1 MTHEDWI
8 VQLVQATQDAVVTI
22 DAEHRIKLFNAAAE
36 AMFGYR
42 ADEVQG
48 KDVSILMPDPYR
60 SDHAGY
66 VHRYEK
72 TGEAHAIGRIR
83 TVTARRRN
91 GEEFPIEL
99 SVTRVAEGDAR
110 YGAFIRDISEKVR
123 LQRELVQR
131 EKLAAIGTT
140 AAKFAHEVSNPLNG
154 MFTQIQLMKR
164 RLERSVDADPRMLR
178 GVEHIY
184 GDLERLNNLLDEF
197 RSLSRRQD
205 YRFEPVS
212 VGELCA
218 TTSPRIRKGSPRPAM
233 GSRCSIDV
241 PGGRAQRC
249 GPTRPSSSR
258 SSTTCARTRRRRCPM
273 AAALSVSARSDGAQV
288 VLSVSDTRRG
298 DCRGDRRV
306 HPLRH
311 DQAGR
316 HRAGPADRSRD
327 RRGARRDGDLRRPPR
342 AREPASTSC
351 CRSQR
356 PHLDPMV
363 PTSPRKS
370 CARDPET
377 AEGAGRLC
385 A

>member
-22 DAEHRIKLFNAAAE
+22 DSEHRIKLFNAAAE
-36 AMFGYR
+36 AMFGYS

-83 TVTARRRN
+83 TVTARRRD

-164 RLERSVDADPRMLR
+164 RLERSEDADPRMLR

-212 VGELCA
+212 VGELCDDVA
-218 TTSPRIRKGSPRPAM
+218 ALREGLHGPQGITL
-233 GSRCSIDV
+233 SIDV
-241 PGGRAQRC
+241 PKDVPAVRADEAKLKQVLHNLCKNAEEAMPNGG
-249 GPTRPSSSR
+249 G
-258 SSTTCARTRRRRCPM
+258 
-273 AAALSVSARSDGAQV
+273 LSVSARSDGAQV
-288 VLSVSDTRRG
+288 VLSVSDTG
-298 DCRGDRRV
+298 EGIAEGIDV
-306 HPLRH
+306 FTPFATTK
-311 DQAGR
+311 QAGT
-316 HRAGPADRSRD
+316 GLGLPIV
-327 RRGARRDGDLRRPPR
+327 
-342 AREPASTSC
+342 REIVAAHGGTVTFTS
-351 CRSQR
+351 
-356 PHLDPMV
+356 
-363 PTSPRKS
+363 SPGEGTRFDIVLPI
-370 CARDPET
+370 AET
-377 AEGAGRLC
+377 TP
-385 A
+385 